1 MSVQKKITTL
11 FLRLNTVER
20 QSFIEDPTEII
31 LHNLLLIR
39 KQRIL
44 ANLQTCWRFKGCHL
58 LLSRSVVSNSLRPR
72 GLPPA
77 RFLGPWGFSR
87 QEYWSGLPCPP
98 PGDRILYLLSQHGSP
113 KNTGVSS
120 LSLLQGIFLTHE
132 WNWALRHCRQI
143 LYQLSY
149 QGSLSKR
156 LIVFKCQQQFLPTCS
171 KFLIIRYIN

>member
-20 QSFIEDPTEII
+20 QSSIEDPTEII

-44 ANLQTCWRFKGCHL
+44 AN
-58 LLSRSVVSNSLRPR
+58 SRSVVSNSLRPR

-77 RFLGPWGFSR
+77 RFLCPWGFSR

-98 PGDRILYLLSQHGSP
+98 PGDQILYLLTQHGSP

-132 WNWALRHCRQI
+132 WNWALLHCRQI

-156 LIVFKCQQQFLPTCS
+156 LIVFKCQQQFLPTCF